1 MIARVSVRTGMLIAG
16 GIVAVA
22 LVGFMA
28 LPGSNPP
35 PGPAKKTAEKRLQPT
50 VESLPPSLDCAF
62 NAFMH
67 SSTAIN
73 FYFDVTMPEGAPPLF
88 LERAFVAADGERQV
102 HEDDDRPVWTYGL
115 DGDNQPTITSPDGA
129 TTIVLYGLKL
139 GLSGIG
145 KVEAGVRSNVFRNLG
160 GQCRQTNLD
169 GKKR

>member
-1 MIARVSVRTGMLIAG
+1 MIARATGRTAILIAG
-16 GIVAVA
+16 GIAAVA

-28 LPGSNPP
+28 LPGSHQLPVPP
-35 PGPAKKTAEKRLQPT
+35 KKTAEKRLQPP
-50 VESLPPSLDCAF
+50 VDSLPPSLDCAF

-88 LERAFVAADGERQV
+88 LERAFVAADGDRQV
-102 HEDDDRPVWTYGL
+102 YEDNDRPVWTYGR

-139 GLSGIG
+139 GLSGVG
-145 KVEAGVRSNVFRNLG
+145 KVEAGVRSSVFRNLG

-169 GKKR
+169 GRKR